1 MVEYRTFNPF
11 AHSSNLCTPTKS
23 AILALFLAFSGCA
36 AHQSATLGKC
46 KELIIL
52 EDILSYEIDKYSRL
66 CEMLRLTRHVIK
78 KKKWIEQIDE
88 SLKKCDYVFG
98 KE

>member
-1 MVEYRTFNPF
+1 
-11 AHSSNLCTPTKS
+11 
-23 AILALFLAFSGCA
+23 
-36 AHQSATLGKC
+36 
-46 KELIIL
+46 
-52 EDILSYEIDKYSRL
+52 
-66 CEMLRLTRHVIK
+66 MLRLTRHVIK